1 MIDKQLRTNFKELRQ
16 NINVNTVSAAFVA
29 SIFGCTG
36 PVLNI
41 ISGATNGGLTY
52 AQTISWIFA
61 IYFFSGLVGIFL
73 SLKYRQPIS
82 GAGTLPGAVLV
93 AGSLTHFS
101 LDEAIGAYLAANI
114 IVLILGASGLIDKV
128 MKWIPI
134 PIVMAMIVGVMIR
147 FATNMITSIAVSPVL
162 AGSAILV
169 FLLSTRFLKK
179 IPPVLTAFIAAVLLA
194 IATNAFSIQSIQYSF
209 MIPQLIMPTFS
220 LEAILSIGIPLALLI
235 ICSENAQATGV
246 LMLQGYKPPIS
257 AMAIVGSIVGV
268 IASFFGG
275 HATNIAGTM
284 TAICSAKEVGE
295 KESRYASSVL
305 NGVFFSTFGLLASLI
320 IPFVIAMPIVIVNVI
335 AGLAMMGILIH
346 SLKTAFSDSKFQI
359 GAFFALIIGIS
370 GVNFFNISA
379 PLWAILGGLLV
390 SFLIEKDHFKLRSK
404 VNDEIE
410 PMDRKVG
417 ISHSFDS

>member
-1 MIDKQLRTNFKELRQ
+1 MRDKHLRTNFKDLRQ
-16 NINVNTVSAAFVA
+16 NINVNTVSAALVA

-41 ISGATNGGLTY
+41 ISGATTGGLTY
-52 AQTISWIFA
+52 TQTISWIFA

-82 GAGTLPGAVLV
+82 GAGTLPGAILV

-101 LDEAIGAYLAANI
+101 LNEAIGAYLAANI
-114 IVLILGASGLIDKV
+114 LVLILGTSGLIDKV

-147 FATNMITSIAVSPVL
+147 FATDMITSITISPVL

-169 FLLSTRFLKK
+169 FLLSSRFLKK
-179 IPPVLTAFIAAVLLA
+179 VPPVLTALIAAVLLA
-194 IATNAFSIQSIQYSF
+194 IFTNAFEIQSIQYSF
-209 MIPQLIMPTFS
+209 MIPQLIMPAFS

-246 LMLQGYKPPIS
+246 LMAQGYKPPNS
-257 AMAIVGSIVGV
+257 AMAIYGSVVGL

-295 KESRYASSVL
+295 KESRYASSVM
-305 NGVFFSTFGLLASLI
+305 NGFFFSTFGLLASLI
-320 IPFVIAMPIVIVNVI
+320 VPFVIAMPIVIVNVI
-335 AGLAMMGILIH
+335 AGLAMLGILIN
-346 SLKTAFSDSKFQI
+346 SLKTAFSDSKFQM

-379 PLWAILGGLLV
+379 PLWAIIGGLLV
-390 SFLIEKDHFKLRSK
+390 SILIEKDHFKLRSK
-404 VNDEIE
+404 VSDQIE
-410 PMDRKVG
+410 PMDRKVKT
-417 ISHSFDS
+417 SN